1 VKMKELWISRYGPIS
16 YSQPVRFSN
25 FTLFYGKNEDGK
37 TLTIDA
43 LIKLLLGKK
52 GKVFTTIDRVQ
63 EMPEGYLVLEEEDGS
78 EIKLDKNT
86 TPALSTRLSPK
97 EWKNVFIIR
106 NSDLGIP
113 SEGEFYTSVADR
125 LTGLQMEKIEN
136 VKNTVLEMALL
147 TPGGKFRDKEG
158 EKIKSRVENAGQCRE
173 KIQSLL
179 PELRREDCDG
189 MLEAGVD
196 LREKIEAQNR
206 EIESLENARRR
217 EMFEKGV
224 FALQSLEKSE
234 KDLSSLEQFSEEEQR
249 LWEDAKRNIGEY
261 KKQVERLHTALRE
274 NEEALKDIRHRIE
287 EGEDFIEGMTA
298 RKNTLDEEIRPRL
311 RRCKEKIAAVA
322 GERAKSTFYSVVL
335 GVSAAFAGASLTG
348 YFFRPELL
356 YLYPLG
362 MFGVLFFLM
371 VIFKLKLLSKKA
383 WLRRSISSM
392 SAELSKYGMSG
403 GTFEAIQ
410 KTLQIFTEEFKRRAK
425 ALESDRVE
433 QGIAER
439 EIGRIQN
446 ERIPDLEEKIKD
458 ADRTIE
464 AVQTKAGVASCK
476 EYANRIKE
484 KHKGVKSVHEHESV
498 LFSLF
503 GGGNTGPDPLRD
515 FWRERVEELSGFK
528 NASKETVYDENA
540 LSERKAEKKQYE
552 DQLHD
557 LEGKLENFRESL
569 GEVET
574 SVNSVLQL
582 NDDYQ
587 HCKTTMDLSAADERL
602 ERFIREHEERKN
614 DALTLL
620 DILGEVENEKRETV
634 SQLFAKES
642 SVSRYFSHITE
653 KRYREVQFNAETL
666 HIEVVSSDGRTLSV
680 EKLSAGTFD
689 QLYLAVRIS
698 LGESLLGKAG
708 GFFIMDDPFIRSDST
723 RLKAQISTL
732 KKIAALGWQ
741 ILYFSAKREVEE
753 YLKRDIEKQE
763 VALVSLPGT

>member
-1 VKMKELWISRYGPIS
+1 VRVKELWISRYGPIS
-16 YSQPVRFSN
+16 YSKPVQFSN

-43 LIKLLLGKK
+43 LIKFLLGKK
-52 GKVFTTIDRVQ
+52 GRVFQTIDRVQ

-86 TPALSTRLSPK
+86 ISALSARLSPK

-136 VKNTVLEMALL
+136 VKNTILEMAFL

-158 EKIKSRVENAGQCRE
+158 EKIKTRVENARQCRE
-173 KIQSLL
+173 TIQSLL
-179 PELRREDCDG
+179 SELRRDNYDG

-206 EIESLENARRR
+206 GIERLENARRR
-217 EMFEKGV
+217 EMFEKGA
-224 FALQSLEKSE
+224 FALQSLETSE
-234 KDLSSLEQFSEEEQR
+234 KELSSLEQFREEEQR
-249 LWEDAKRNIGEY
+249 LWEDAEKNIAEY
-261 KKQVERLHTALRE
+261 TRQIELLNTALRE
-274 NEEALKDIRHRIE
+274 NEEALKDIRRRVV

-298 RKNTLDEEIRPRL
+298 QKNTLDEEIRPRL
-311 RRCKEKIAAVA
+311 RSCREKIAAVA
-322 GERAKSTFYSVVL
+322 GERAKNTFYSFVL
-335 GVSAAFAGASLTG
+335 GVSAALAGASFAGL
-348 YFFRPELL
+348 FFRPELL

-362 MFGVLFFLM
+362 VFGALFLLM
-371 VIFKLKLLSKKA
+371 VFFKLRLLSKKA
-383 WLRRSISSM
+383 WLRRSISVM

-433 QGIAER
+433 QGVAEH
-439 EIGRIQN
+439 EIVRIRN
-446 ERIPDLEEKIKD
+446 ERIPELEEKIKG
-458 ADRTIE
+458 AEQTIE
-464 AVQTKAGVASCK
+464 AVRTKAGVSSCE
-476 EYANRIKE
+476 EYAE
-484 KHKGVKSVHEHESV
+484 KINKKRKRAKSVHEHESV
-498 LFSLF
+498 LLSLF
-503 GGGNTGPDPLRD
+503 GDGNAGTDALRD

-528 NASKETVYDENA
+528 NTSKDTVYEENT

-552 DQLHD
+552 DQLRD
-557 LEGKLENFRESL
+557 LEGKLESFRGSL

-574 SVNSVLQL
+574 SVNSVLQF
-582 NDDYQ
+582 DEDYQ
-587 HCKTTMDLSAADERL
+587 HCKTSMDLNAADARL
-602 ERFIREHEERKN
+602 ERFIQEHEERKD

-620 DILGEVENEKRETV
+620 EILGEVENEKRETV

-653 KRYREVQFNAETL
+653 KRYSEVQFNSETL
-666 HIEVVSSDGRTLSV
+666 HIDVVSSDGRTLSA

-698 LGESLLGKAG
+698 LGESLLGNAG
-708 GFFIMDDPFIRSDST
+708 GFFIMDDPFIRSDSA

-753 YLKRDIEKQE
+753 CLKKDIEKQE
-763 VALVSLPGT
+763 VSLVLLPGT